1 MSVGGRMRGGKSDKE
16 VCACACASV
25 CAYVCVCVLIP
36 GRTSSDSELL
46 GSSVGVP
53 DIDTGKRGREKE
65 EKKERERYKRVR
77 GIKGS
82 STVESHT
89 YTLTRRGK
97 TTHRERLR

>member
-25 CAYVCVCVLIP
+25 CVCVCVLIP